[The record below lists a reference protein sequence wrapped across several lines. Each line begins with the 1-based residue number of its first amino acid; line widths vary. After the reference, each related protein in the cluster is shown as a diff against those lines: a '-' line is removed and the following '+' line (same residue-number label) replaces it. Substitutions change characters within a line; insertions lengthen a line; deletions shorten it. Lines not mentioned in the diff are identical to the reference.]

1 MSSTLNHHK
10 PLDIRTFISRREKF
24 AAMVRA
30 KSGNG
35 VAILGTSPEV
45 FRNRDSDFPYR
56 HDSDFYYLTGFTE
69 PDSLLVMQ
77 ISENSQTTHL
87 FCRPKNLEREIWDGI
102 RLGPEAAPEKLNVD
116 FAHSIDD
123 LDQVIPDLMSN
134 QKNLYYRLAANSASD
149 HAMRTWM
156 ETLSA
161 KVRSGVK
168 KPEQIHDIENLIHEM
183 RLIKEPDEI
192 SMMAASAKIAAQ
204 GHLQALRTCKPGLRE
219 YHLEAELL
227 HVFRKHGAQS
237 VAYNSIVA
245 GGANACILH
254 YRADNAELKNGD
266 LCLID
271 AGCELNSYASD
282 ITRTFPINGKFSP
295 AQKLAYEIVLAS
307 QEAAIEAT
315 RPGKHFQE
323 PHEAAI
329 KVLVEG
335 LFEMKILQSN
345 KHGTVE
351 DAITSGAYQPYYMHR
366 TSHWLGMDVH
376 DVGSYRE
383 PGDAHNGWRILREGM
398 VLTIEPGL
406 YFRPSEEVPSE
417 FWNIGI
423 RIEDD
428 AVVTSNGCE
437 LITRDVPVTVSEIEH
452 CMKGA

>member
-10 PLDIRTFISRREKF
+10 PLDIETFVARREKF

-35 VAILGTSPEV
+35 IAILGTSPEV

-69 PDSLLVMQ
+69 PNALLVMQ

-102 RLGPEAAPEKLNVD
+102 RLGPEVAPEKLKVD
-116 FAHSIDD
+116 FAHSIDN

-134 QKNLYYRLAANSASD
+134 QKNLYYRLAADSASD

-156 ETLSA
+156 EALSA

-183 RLIKEPDEI
+183 RLFKEPGEI

-204 GHLQALRTCKPGLRE
+204 AHLQALRTCKPGLRE

-254 YRADNAELKNGD
+254 YRADNAELNNGD

-307 QEAAIEAT
+307 QEAAIKAT
-315 RPGKHFQE
+315 KPGRHFQE
-323 PHEAAI
+323 PHEAAL

-335 LFEMKILQSN
+335 LFDMKILQSN

-383 PGDAHNGWRILREGM
+383 PGDPHNGWRILREGM

-428 AVVTSNGCE
+428 AVVTRDGCE
-437 LITRDVPVTVSEIEH
+437 LITRDVPVTISEIEQ